1 MFGCIAA
8 GRWVQTDMQTINE
21 TNFTF
26 TLPNGRSVNHITIF
40 ILPGVSI
47 PETHVA
53 TVHVRFP
60 NSPDFKILGGISNT
74 KPSAI
79 FRLRGMLDP
88 NSQLMLGAED
98 WNVVIGIS
106 IQEIAVAQAALAQ
119 LPAAGTGEATGASSG
134 ALVPAS
140 AVQKVAAM
148 GTLQLAR
155 KIISNAFN
163 YLGSFSKN
171 VGGEEVVPLAAFQEW
186 WKKFEKKVE
195 YDPSF
200 LERPEE

>member
-1 MFGCIAA
+1 
-8 GRWVQTDMQTINE
+8 MQTINE

-26 TLPNGRSVNHITIF
+26 TLSNGRSVNHIVIF
-40 ILPGVSI
+40 ILPGVTI

-60 NSPDFKILGGISNT
+60 NSPDFKILGGISNS

-88 NSQLMLGAED
+88 NSQLMLGGDD
-98 WNVVIGIS
+98 WNVVIGIA
-106 IQEIAVAQAALAQ
+106 IQEVAVAQAALAQ
-119 LPAAGTGEATGASSG
+119 LPQTAAGEAAGAPSG
-134 ALVPAS
+134 ALVPAG
-140 AVQKVAAM
+140 AAQRGVAM

-155 KIISNAFN
+155 RIISNAFN

>member
-1 MFGCIAA
+1 
-8 GRWVQTDMQTINE
+8 MQTINE

-26 TLPNGRSVNHITIF
+26 TISNGRSVNHIVIF
-40 ILPGVSI
+40 ILPGVII
-47 PETHVA
+47 PETHAA

-60 NSPDFKILGGISNT
+60 NSPDFKILGGISNS
-74 KPSAI
+74 KPSAV

-88 NSQLMLGAED
+88 NSQLMLGGDD
-98 WNVVIGIS
+98 WNVVVGIA
-106 IQEIAVAQAALAQ
+106 IQEVAVAEAALAQ
-119 LPAAGTGEATGASSG
+119 IPQTAAGEAGGAPSG
-134 ALVPAS
+134 ALV
-140 AVQKVAAM
+140 VAGVTQRGAM

-155 KIISNAFN
+155 RIISNAFN

-171 VGGEEVVPLAAFQEW
+171 VGGEEMVPLAAFQEW